1 MELSDK
7 VDRLE
12 RRLKKQGRILGFTTA
27 LLSLTVG
34 LLITRWILGIEGRLD
49 VQGKRV
55 HVHSWAGGSLMSST
69 ISRFGLEAHSFDNAA
84 EPYGRHAMLWVLP
97 DKAQL
102 WLRQDSS
109 NRSPNLEL
117 FVTGNRSGLSI
128 RDDKQKERVSLSMGE
143 DGPKLRLLDENGQ
156 VIFQAP

>member
-7 VDRLE
+7 VDQLE

-34 LLITRWILGIEGRLD
+34 LLIARWILGIEGRLD

-55 HVHSWAGGSLMSST
+55 YVHSGGGRTST
-69 ISRFGLEAHSFDNAA
+69 ISEFGLESHSFDNAA

-102 WLRQDSS
+102 SLRQDSS

-128 RDDKQKERVSLSMGE
+128 RDDKQRERVSLSLSDG
-143 DGPKLRLLDENGQ
+143 GPKLLLFDDKGQ
-156 VIFQAP
+156 VVFQAP

>member
-34 LLITRWILGIEGRLD
+34 LLIARWILGIEGRLD

-102 WLRQDSS
+102 WLKQDSS

-128 RDDKQKERVSLSMGE
+128 RDDQHRERVSLSLSDG
-143 DGPKLRLLDENGQ
+143 GPKLLLFDEKGQ
-156 VIFQAP
+156 GVFEAP

>member
-1 MELSDK
+1 
-7 VDRLE
+7 
-12 RRLKKQGRILGFTTA
+12 
-27 LLSLTVG
+27 
-34 LLITRWILGIEGRLD
+34 
-49 VQGKRV
+49 
-55 HVHSWAGGSLMSST
+55 
-69 ISRFGLEAHSFDNAA
+69 
-84 EPYGRHAMLWVLP
+84 MLWVLP